1 MPIRSGSCAR
11 THVDSWSR
19 SLASGAKAPF
29 LRRLTAG
36 LKPRPSVAQ
45 RRMSSQT
52 DQCAIIPRANSG
64 RGECIFARVGAE
76 SRSLSASRAGQTAA
90 GKKKRG
96 TSFGMTGETIFARDL
111 TADGWRTEVRRYE
124 GKVKG
129 AQREVAATN
138 AKATSTTARFDRTEP
153 AATGV
158 ITARP
163 AKLFRKPF
171 NLTEVKNETLQH

>member
-1 MPIRSGSCAR
+1 MMFASPYMSDWKFDLSPHEMPIRSGSCAR

-36 LKPRPSVAQ
+36 LKPRPSVTQ
-45 RRMSSQT
+45 RRMISQT

-64 RGECIFARVGAE
+64 RGDC
-76 SRSLSASRAGQTAA
+76 
-90 GKKKRG
+90 
-96 TSFGMTGETIFARDL
+96 IFARDL

-129 AQREVAATN
+129 AHLEVAATN
-138 AKATSTTARFDRTEP
+138 AKATSTTARFDKTEP
-153 AATGV
+153 AATRV
-158 ITARP
+158 LTARP